1 MRLNLINK
9 AVIAAAAIQK
19 RPTTLLS
26 PVFGETY
33 RVNDK
38 TFKFADSV
46 NPSLNI
52 LIDRVDL
59 GELFKGVVVDISK
72 LEFNDPPAN
81 TKSKWCT
88 DVSNPLMET
97 PQCVDLVP
105 ELTSDN
111 DPLGNLFRQW
121 KRLVGLG
128 GLQRIEVDLSVL
140 DDFLTIDAR
149 DAIVYRGLVRVKYK

>member
-26 PVFGETY
+26 PVFGETH

-38 TFKFADSV
+38 TFKFADAI

-59 GELFKGVVVDISK
+59 GELFKGVIVDISK

-81 TKSKWCT
+81 AESEWQPE
-88 DVSNPLMET
+88 VSNPLMET
-97 PQCVDLVP
+97 PQCVGLLP
-105 ELTSDN
+105 EVESDS
-111 DPLGNLFRQW
+111 DPLGNLFRRW

-128 GLQRIEVDLSVL
+128 GLQRVEVDLSVL